1 MTKTRPFAAR
11 SLALCGGA
19 LAAVL
24 VAAGSAQAQTQPS
37 VPSNAPAQAVTSQV
51 AATQPG
57 LWDRPLLTGD
67 WGGARTRLA
76 DNGVTF
82 TLNEVVDA
90 VHNFN
95 GGNRKESRAAGQLFL
110 GATIDTGKA
119 WGLEGGKIQAT
130 IFNRQGNSLTNDAGL
145 ALLQPVQTIYGRGT
159 IWRLGQLWYEQS
171 FNDGGTALK
180 LGRVTHGE
188 DFGATP
194 CGNMMNLILCGPASS
209 QIVSGYLYNMPVSSW
224 GGRLRQRITPELH
237 LNLGVIES
245 NPENLREDRGFYLG
259 TQGAT
264 GAIYAGE
271 LQWTPKFGANHNLA
285 GAYKI
290 GGWYDSSD
298 SNNIVY
304 DVNGDYQA
312 VTGLAF
318 AREGHHS
325 GVHANVQQQLIAP
338 EVDGSHGL
346 TLVGNLAIADRE
358 TNKLR
363 AKTAVILTYTGLVP
377 GRAKDDVTF
386 GAGAAIVNG
395 RVTDAQQAQND
406 AGLRT
411 GDPQDTEYAFELNY
425 GYKLTPAITVRPGV
439 QYIHNPGGQSDRDGI
454 VVGGVKLVFNL

>member
-1 MTKTRPFAAR
+1 MTKPPTLSAR
-11 SLALCGGA
+11 HLALCGGA
-19 LAAVL
+19 LAAGL
-24 VAAGSAQAQTQPS
+24 IAAGSAQAQQTQTPPAN
-37 VPSNAPAQAVTSQV
+37 VAPQAVTPA

-57 LWDRPLLTGD
+57 LWDRPTLTGD

-76 DNGVTF
+76 DNGFTF
-82 TLNEVVDA
+82 SINEVVDA

-95 GGNRKESRAAGQLFL
+95 GGTRDETRAAGQLFL
-110 GATIDTGKA
+110 GATIDTDKA
-119 WGLEGGKIQAT
+119 WGLPGGKIQAT
-130 IFNRQGNSLTNDAGL
+130 LFQRHGNSLANDAGL
-145 ALLQPVQTIYGRGT
+145 DLLQPVQTIYGRGT

-171 FNDGGTALK
+171 FNDGATALK

-194 CGNMMNLILCGPASS
+194 CGNMMNLTLCGPASS
-209 QIVSGYLYNMPVSSW
+209 QIVSGYLYNLPVSSW
-224 GGRLRQRITPELH
+224 GARLRQRITPELH
-237 LNLGVIES
+237 VNLGVIES

-264 GAIYAGE
+264 GTIYAAE
-271 LQWTPKFGANHNLA
+271 LQWTPKFGADNDLP
-285 GAYKI
+285 GTYKI

-338 EVDGSHGL
+338 QTDGSHGL

-363 AKTAVILTYTGLVP
+363 AKTAVILSYTGLIP

-386 GAGAAIVNG
+386 GVGAAIVND

-406 AGLRT
+406 AGLRV
-411 GDPQDTEYAFELNY
+411 GDPQDTEYAVELNY
-425 GYKLTPAITVRPGV
+425 GYRLTPAVTVRPGV
-439 QYIHNPGGQSDRDGI
+439 QYIHNPGGRSDRDGI
-454 VVGGVKLVFNL
+454 VVGGLKLVLTL

>member
-1 MTKTRPFAAR
+1 MTNTR
-11 SLALCGGA
+11 SVALCGGA
-19 LAAVL
+19 LAAV
-24 VAAGSAQAQTQPS
+24 VFAASSVQAQTAPS
-37 VPSNAPAQAVTSQV
+37 VPTNAPPQAVTQQA

-57 LWDRPLLTGD
+57 LWDRPALTGD
-67 WGGARTRLA
+67 WGGARTRLE
-76 DNGVTF
+76 DRGVTF

-95 GGNRKESRAAGQLFL
+95 GGVREESRAAGQLFL
-110 GATIDTGKA
+110 GATIDTEKA
-119 WGLEGGKIQAT
+119 WGLPGGKVQAT
-130 IFNRQGNSLTNDAGL
+130 IFNRQGNSLANDAGL
-145 ALLQPVQTIYGRGT
+145 DLLQPVQTIYGRGT

-171 FNDGGTALK
+171 FNDGATALK
-180 LGRVTHGE
+180 IGRVTHGE

-224 GGRLRQRITPELH
+224 GARLRQRIAPDLH
-237 LNLGVIES
+237 INLGVIES

-264 GAIYAGE
+264 GTIYAGE
-271 LQWTPKFGANHNLA
+271 LQWTPKLGVNGDLP
-285 GAYKI
+285 GTYKI
-290 GGWYDSSD
+290 GAWYDSSD

-325 GVHANVQQQLIAP
+325 GVHANLQQQLIAP
-338 EVDGSHGL
+338 QADGAHGL
-346 TLVGNLAIADRE
+346 SVVGNLAIADRA

-363 AKTAVILTYTGLVP
+363 SKAAVIVTYTGLVP

-386 GAGAAIVNG
+386 GVGAAIVNG
-395 RVTDAQQAQND
+395 RVTDAQRAQND
-406 AGLRT
+406 AGLRV
-411 GDPQDTEYAFELNY
+411 GDPQDTEYAVELNY
-425 GYKLTPAITVRPGV
+425 GYRLTPAITVRPGV

-454 VVGGVKLVFNL
+454 VVGGLKLVLTL